1 MDITTIVT
9 FVAFLAIFA
18 TIGLSSVVQKKKTTE
33 DYLLASQDVKPWLVA
48 LATVATCNSGY
59 MFIGM
64 IGFTYKVGLTSLW
77 IAIGW
82 VSGDFI
88 ASVFSFRHIRR
99 FADNKEIQTYSSL
112 LSYRGGEPLI
122 IVRFV
127 AGVLTLMFLSIY
139 AAAQFAANG
148 KALLATFELD
158 AWIGTLVGAVL
169 VLAYCFAGGIRAT
182 IWSNAAQSI
191 VMIIVMALL
200 VGYGIAEVGGWEEA
214 LIKFEAVSPTYLS
227 WFDDVDSYWGLAPVL
242 FVLGWFFAG
251 FGTVGQPH
259 IMVGY
264 MTMDSG
270 DNIRKVR
277 AYYYSWYTAFFGA
290 AILVGMLARII
301 LVDDGSFDAELALP
315 SMAIKLFP
323 PYLVGVMLAGIFA
336 ATISTADSLVISCT
350 GALTNDIFP
359 RLKFSY
365 RASKIATI
373 VVTLFAVCVALH
385 ALYGETSVFDMVVYA
400 WAVMGTGFG
409 PLLTL
414 VLIGKKP
421 NQVVSLAMIL
431 FGAGFTVALSMFGV
445 PEPEYFVPGLSSGF
459 IVYYLGTLIY
469 PETKGVE
476 EASSLMLK

>member
-1 MDITTIVT
+1 MDLITLVT
-9 FVAFLAIFA
+9 FVAVLALFA

-33 DYLLASQDVKPWLVA
+33 DYLLAGQDVKPWLVA

-64 IGFTYKVGLTSLW
+64 IGFTYRVGLASLW

-82 VSGDFI
+82 VLGDFI
-88 ASVFSFRHIRR
+88 ASVFSFGHIRR

-112 LSYRGGEPLI
+112 LSYRGGEPLKL
-122 IVRFV
+122 VRFV
-127 AGVLTLMFLSIY
+127 AGVLTLVFLSIY

-148 KALLATFELD
+148 KALLATFDLD

-169 VLAYCFAGGIRAT
+169 VLGYCFAGGIRAT

-191 VMIIVMALL
+191 VMLVVMALL
-200 VGYGIAEVGGWEEA
+200 VGYGVAEVGGWGEA

-264 MTMDSG
+264 MTMDNG
-270 DNIRKVR
+270 DNIGRVR
-277 AYYYSWYTAFFGA
+277 AYYYSWYTVFFGA

-315 SMAIKLFP
+315 SMAIRLFP
-323 PYLVGVMLAGIFA
+323 RFLVGVMLAGIFA

-359 RLKFSY
+359 KLKFDY
-365 RASKIATI
+365 MASKIATI
-373 VVTLFAVCVALH
+373 MVTLFAVCVAIY
-385 ALYGETSVFDMVVYA
+385 ALYGETNVFDMVVYA
-400 WAVMGTGFG
+400 WAVMATGFG
-409 PLLTL
+409 PLLTV
-414 VLIGKKP
+414 VLLGKKP
-421 NQVVSLAMIL
+421 NQVISLTMIL
-431 FGAGFTVALSMFGV
+431 FGAGFTVALAMFGV
-445 PEPEYFVPGLSSGF
+445 PEPEYFIPGLSCGF
-459 IVYYLGTLIY
+459 IIYYFGTLIY
-469 PETKGVE
+469 PETQVAE
-476 EASSLMLK
+476 EASVNS